1 MKFAR
6 LSGLVFICFI
16 FLIISPP
23 DLQGQ
28 EVVKKLTLKDAI
40 EIAKKQSPDALMAKH
55 KFRASY
61 WQYRSFQASYLP
73 SLLLTGALPS
83 FNKSIDKISTT
94 EGDVF
99 SRHQPL
105 TAFMPVYH

>member
-61 WQYRSFQASYLP
+61 WQYKSFQASYLP
-73 SLLLTGALPS
+73 SLLLTGALPA
-83 FNKSIDKISTT
+83 SIN
-94 EGDVF
+94 
-99 SRHQPL
+99 PL
-105 TAFMPVYH
+105 IKYRLQKEMYFPVHNN